1 MESFRRDLPSRSH
14 CVRLLC
20 QLARGPSKLISMMET
35 AQQGS
40 REVSSS
46 FGNPHPPPS
55 LHLPSSLDALPPLP
69 PPTPPLLFTFR
80 PPRRSSYPLR
90 HGRSR
95 QHRRRR
101 ARFPRRDR
109 PRSRAPRP
117 TTTLSPSVREHDRA
131 LEAQEAPHPLCRDGP
146 HPRRPAVLL
155 DQPTE
160 PVRDLVRGAAGA
172 FSVGRVRLGRVGGA
186 AETLLSAH
194 PGEQQG
200 SRG

>member
-14 CVRLLC
+14 CVRLRGR
-20 QLARGPSKLISMMET
+20 LARCSFKLKVMEM
-35 AQQGS
+35 AQQGP

-46 FGNPHPPPS
+46 FGNPHPPPP

-69 PPTPPLLFTFR
+69 APTPPLFFTFR
-80 PPRRSSYPLR
+80 ATCRSSYPLR

-117 TTTLSPSVREHDRA
+117 TTTLSPSVGKHDRA
-131 LEAQEAPHPLCRDGP
+131 FKAQEAPHPLRRYGP
-146 HPRRPAVLL
+146 HSRRPTILF
-155 DQPTE
+155 DEPTE
-160 PVRDLVRGAAGA
+160 SVRNVVRGATGA
-172 FSVGRVRLGRVGGA
+172 FSVGRVRFGRLGGA
-186 AETLLSAH
+186 AETFLSAYS
-194 PGEQQG
+194 GQQQG
-200 SRG
+200 ARR